1 MRGFAATMRLRH
13 VLASVAFSFS
23 TGMAGAA
30 DLQEPITLQSRN
42 GILDI
47 LLVAKAAALP
57 SLAPF
62 SPTGWV
68 YDICLNPHNGAND
81 CPAKPGAPN
90 LYGGTRL
97 QLSPGDTLK
106 IHLVNKLPPI
116 TNSSHAQ
123 DPDEAFLAL
132 NPTNIHTHGML
143 VSPHYPSK
151 ADPTYG
157 DNVFVLTFNS
167 ANGTPVVSPHI
178 HGVVAFQ
185 FHGL

>member
-1 MRGFAATMRLRH
+1 MRGFAAAMRLCH
-13 VLASVAFSFS
+13 VLVSVAFSFS

-47 LLVAKAAALP
+47 LLVAKAATLP

-68 YDICLNPHNGAND
+68 YDICLNPHNGANN

-116 TNSSHAQ
+116 TELEPCAGSRRS
-123 DPDEAFLAL
+123 
-132 NPTNIHTHGML
+132 
-143 VSPHYPSK
+143 
-151 ADPTYG
+151 
-157 DNVFVLTFNS
+157 VFG
-167 ANGTPVVSPHI
+167 A
-178 HGVVAFQ
+178 
-185 FHGL
+185 

>member
-1 MRGFAATMRLRH
+1 
-13 VLASVAFSFS
+13 
-23 TGMAGAA
+23 MAGAA

-42 GILDI
+42 GVLDI

-68 YDICLNPHNGAND
+68 YDICLNSHNGAND

-90 LYGGTRL
+90 LYGGTHL

-116 TNSSHAQ
+116 TDSSHAQ
-123 DPDEAFLAL
+123 DPDVAERALTVLRCLAKRG
-132 NPTNIHTHGML
+132 TVVKHGTSRDARWAL
-143 VSPHYPSK
+143 VDKS
-151 ADPTYG
+151 ADAKSIV
-157 DNVFVLTFNS
+157 DNCLR
-167 ANGTPVVSPHI
+167 
-178 HGVVAFQ
+178 
-185 FHGL
+185 